1 MLDRKP
7 TEDLKVENIGDK
19 TNKQKKAKRNEL
31 WSLFFRKQPTFVLV
45 FKTKKKREKSE
56 TSGGKHKNLKK
67 KRFCPCSVAMQAIS
81 ASRKDCDSLF
91 LLNEEV
97 PCVNVVYIWGDIL
110 YMA

>member
-1 MLDRKP
+1 
-7 TEDLKVENIGDK
+7 
-19 TNKQKKAKRNEL
+19 
-31 WSLFFRKQPTFVLV
+31 
-45 FKTKKKREKSE
+45 
-56 TSGGKHKNLKK
+56 
-67 KRFCPCSVAMQAIS
+67 MQAIS